1 MESARCKLLLEDF
14 TVVVVVVNSSA
25 LDPGVTADS
34 LNQHYATVSTDVSY
48 ERPPPKNTIGLTEAC
63 RHTEA

>member
-1 MESARCKLLLEDF
+1 MESASYKLLLEDF
-14 TVVVVVVNSSA
+14 TVVVDVNSSA